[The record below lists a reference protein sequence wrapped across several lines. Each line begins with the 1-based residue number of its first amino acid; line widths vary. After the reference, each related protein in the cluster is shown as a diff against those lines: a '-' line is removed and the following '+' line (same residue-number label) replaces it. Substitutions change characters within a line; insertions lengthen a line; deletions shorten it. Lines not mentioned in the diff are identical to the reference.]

1 MRKLALG
8 ALITG
13 LALLAGQAWAMAGAD
28 IGGVWVQASWN
39 AKLAL
44 TSIISRELGG
54 EPNMYLNCLERM
66 FQDPANL
73 NKTIIEAAKECKAK
87 NPQ

>member
-1 MRKLALG
+1 MRRIVLG
-8 ALITG
+8 VLIVG
-13 LALLAGQAWAMAGAD
+13 LALVGGQAWAIVGAD
-28 IGGVWVQASWN
+28 IGGLWVQATW
-39 AKLAL
+39 KDKIEL
-44 TSIISRELGG
+44 TNIISFQLGG
-54 EPNMYLNCLERM
+54 SPEMYLNCLEKM